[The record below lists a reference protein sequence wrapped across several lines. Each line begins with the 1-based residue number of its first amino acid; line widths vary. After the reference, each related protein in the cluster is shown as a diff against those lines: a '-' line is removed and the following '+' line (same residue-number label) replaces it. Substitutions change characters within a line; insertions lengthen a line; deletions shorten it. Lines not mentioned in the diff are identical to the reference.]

1 MATLWQDLGYG
12 FRIAIRNPVFSLIV
26 ILTLALGI
34 GANTA
39 IFSVVNAVLLRPLAY
54 PQSDRLV
61 LVFSAWPGQGIPKAG
76 SALPDYR
83 AYRDQ
88 NQTLEGLAGFYY
100 TDLNLS
106 VANQTPERVQA
117 ALITPNLFPLL
128 HVAPILGQNLLPEDE
143 KWGQHRVV
151 LLSYSLW
158 QRQFGGDPNIVGRQL
173 YINAR
178 PWLVRGVMPEG
189 MPFFDNV
196 PQVDLW
202 APISF
207 APDNNMDSRNN
218 HFVTLVGRLK
228 PGVTVDQARADLSRL
243 NAALEN
249 QYKENQGQMALTAS
263 LQDEIVGNSRRT
275 LLVLLAAVGFV
286 LLVAC
291 ANIANLLL
299 ARTAARERELAI
311 RASLGAGRMRLV
323 RQLAME
329 ALPLSLIG
337 GALGI
342 VLALWILGLITSLL
356 PSTLPR
362 QNPIVLDWHVLAFA
376 AGLSLS
382 SVLFF
387 GIVPALGMRGLDM
400 RARLAEGGRGLTAGR
415 QRNRI
420 RSALVAAEIALAMVL
435 LVGAGLMARTLANFN
450 HTDAGFTPDNLLT
463 MRVPLPGAKYP
474 DDAAALNFYERL
486 LERVRGVAG
495 VQSAAAASELPLG
508 LAGGWG
514 KNFSIEG
521 RPLAAT
527 LSEVPSV
534 EFVLVSPD
542 YFRTAGIKLVSGR
555 EFTAHDTESAPQVA
569 IVNETIA
576 RRFFTGEDP
585 VGRRIWMGP
594 PESLQ
599 PAPPPGEPS
608 QPFKRRAI
616 VAVARDVK
624 DGPLN
629 QQPRPTVYVP
639 YYQADRE
646 GWSSMSLMVRTN
658 ANPSAYVA
666 TMREIVRGLDAD
678 QPLAQIATGKELM
691 ARRLS
696 EPRFNAL
703 LLGSFAGL
711 GLLLAA
717 IGIYGVVSF
726 LVTLRTHEFG
736 IRMALGAQRTNVL
749 RLVLGKAML
758 LSLIGVAFGLI
769 ASLALMRLVSDLV
782 YGVEPNDP
790 LTLITV
796 AVLLTI
802 ITIIAS
808 YIPARRATKVDPL
821 TALRCE

>member
-12 FRIAIRNPVFSLIV
+12 FRIAVRNPVFSLIV

-61 LVFSAWPGQGIPKAG
+61 IVFSAWPGQGIPKAG

-83 AYRDQ
+83 VYRDQ

-100 TDLNLS
+100 ADLNLS
-106 VANQTPERVQA
+106 VANQMPERVQA
-117 ALITPNLFPLL
+117 ALITPNLFPVL

-158 QRQFGGDPNIVGRQL
+158 QRQFGGDRNIVGRQI
-173 YINAR
+173 YVNAR

-189 MPFFDNV
+189 MPFLNNV

-207 APDNNMDSRNN
+207 AADNNMDSRNN
-218 HFVTLVGRLK
+218 HFVSLVGRLK
-228 PGVTVDQARADLSRL
+228 TGVTVDQARADLSRL
-243 NAALEN
+243 NAALES
-249 QYKENQGQMALTAS
+249 QYKENQGQLALTVP
-263 LQDEIVGNSRRT
+263 LQDELVGNSRRA

-323 RQLAME
+323 RQLVME

-337 GALGI
+337 GVLGI
-342 VLALWILGLITSLL
+342 ALAQWILSLIRSLL

-362 QNPIVLDWHVLAFA
+362 QNPIALDWHVLAFA
-376 AGLSLS
+376 AGLSLL

-387 GIVPALGMRGLDM
+387 GILPALGMRGLDM
-400 RARLAEGGRGLTAGR
+400 RERLAEGGRGLTAGR

-435 LVGAGLMARTLANFN
+435 LVGAGLMSRTLANFN
-450 HTDAGFTPDNLLT
+450 HTDAGFTPDHLLT
-463 MRVPLPGAKYP
+463 MRLPLPGAKYP

-486 LERVRGVAG
+486 LERVRAAAG
-495 VQSAAAASELPLG
+495 VQSAAAASGLPLG
-508 LAGGWG
+508 FAGGWG

-527 LSEVPSV
+527 LSEVPNV

-555 EFTAHDTESAPQVA
+555 EFTPHDTENAPQVA

-576 RRFFTGEDP
+576 RRFFTSEEP
-585 VGRRIWMGP
+585 VGKRIWLGP
-594 PESLQ
+594 PESLL
-599 PAPPPGEPS
+599 PAPPPGETS
-608 QPFKRRAI
+608 QPFKRREI

-624 DGPLN
+624 DGPLD

-639 YYQADRE
+639 YYQSDRE
-646 GWSSMSLMVRTN
+646 GWASMSLMVRTN
-658 ANPSAYVA
+658 ADPSAYVA

-703 LLGSFAGL
+703 LLASFAGL

-717 IGIYGVVSF
+717 IGIYGVVSY

-736 IRMALGAQRTNVL
+736 IRMALGAQRANVL
-749 RLVLGKAML
+749 RLVLGKALL
-758 LSLIGVAFGLI
+758 LSLIGVAVGLL
-769 ASLALMRLVSDLV
+769 ASLALMRLMSDLI
-782 YGVEPNDP
+782 YGVAPNDP

-821 TALRCE
+821 IALRYE

>member
-12 FRIAIRNPVFSLIV
+12 FRIAIRNPLFSLIV

-61 LVFSAWPGQGIPKAG
+61 TVFSAWPGQGIPRAG

-83 AYRDQ
+83 FYRDQ
-88 NQTLEGLAGFYY
+88 NQTLEGLAGFFYS
-100 TDLNLS
+100 DVNLS
-106 VANQTPERVQA
+106 VANQTPERVQGA
-117 ALITPNLFPLL
+117 RITANLFPVL
-128 HVAPILGQNLLPEDE
+128 HVAPILGQNFLPEDE
-143 KWGQHRVV
+143 KWGQNRVV
-151 LLSYSLW
+151 LLSYGLW
-158 QRQFGGDPNIVGRQL
+158 QRQFGGDPNIVGRQI
-173 YINAR
+173 YVSTR

-189 MPFFDNV
+189 MPFFDNN
-196 PQVDLW
+196 PPVDLW

-218 HFVTLVGRLK
+218 HFVNLVGRLK
-228 PGVTVDQARADLSRL
+228 PGVTIDQARADLNRL
-243 NAALEN
+243 NAALES
-249 QYKENQGQMALTAS
+249 QYKENQGQLALTVP
-263 LQDEIVGNSRRT
+263 LQDQLVGNSRRT

-311 RASLGAGRMRLV
+311 RASLGAGRMRLM
-323 RQLAME
+323 RQLVME
-329 ALPLSLIG
+329 ALPLGLIG

-342 VLALWILGLITSLL
+342 ALANWILNLIRSLL

-362 QNPIVLDWHVLAFA
+362 QNPIALDWRVLAFA
-376 AGLSLS
+376 AGLSLLC
-382 SVLFF
+382 VLFF

-400 RARLAEGGRGLTAGR
+400 RERLAEGGRGLTAGR
-415 QRNRI
+415 QRNRL
-420 RSALVAAEIALAMVL
+420 RNALVAAEIALAMVL
-435 LVGAGLMARTLANFN
+435 LVGAGLMVRTLANFN

-463 MRVPLPGAKYP
+463 ARLPLSPAKYP

-495 VQSAAAASELPLG
+495 VQSAAAASQLPLG

-521 RPLAAT
+521 RPLATT
-527 LSEVPSV
+527 LSQVPNV

-542 YFRTAGIKLVSGR
+542 YFRTAGIKLTSGR
-555 EFTAHDTESAPQVA
+555 EFNAHDTESAPQVA

-576 RRFFTGEDP
+576 RRFFENDDP
-585 VGRRIWMGP
+585 VGKRIWLGP
-594 PESLQ
+594 PESLL
-599 PAPPPGEPS
+599 PAPPPGEPL

-616 VAVARDVK
+616 VGVARDVK
-624 DGPLN
+624 DGPLTE
-629 QQPRPTVYVP
+629 QPRPTVYVP

-646 GWSSMSLMVRTN
+646 GWTSLSLLVRTN
-658 ANPSAYVA
+658 ANPSAYVG
-666 TMREIVRGLDAD
+666 TIREIVRGLDPD
-678 QPLAQIATGKELM
+678 QPLAQVATGNELM

-696 EPRFNAL
+696 EPRFNTL

-736 IRMALGAQRTNVL
+736 IRMALGAQTANVM
-749 RLVLGKAML
+749 RLVLGKALL
-758 LSLIGVAFGLI
+758 LSLIGVALGLL
-769 ASLALMRLVSDLV
+769 ASLALMRLMRDLI

-790 LTLITV
+790 LTLVTV
-796 AVLLTI
+796 AVLLAI
-802 ITIIAS
+802 VTIIAS

-821 TALRCE
+821 VALRYE